1 MSFLLTFLVITV
13 GIVAL
18 AAIVVLPAVIG
29 FLQLGGAIQWALLL
43 LRWPILL
50 GAMILVIGL
59 LYRYGPNRA
68 NAKLSW
74 VSPGAIL
81 ATVIWLVA
89 SIAFSVYVSEFAS
102 YNKTYGTLGAIVILL
117 MWMYISSFVVLLGAE
132 LNAEMELHTTRDTT
146 TGPERPMGE
155 RGAYV
160 ADNVV

>member
-1 MSFLLTFLVITV
+1 
-13 GIVAL
+13 G
-18 AAIVVLPAVIG
+18 AV
-29 FLQLGGAIQWALLL
+29 
-43 LRWPILL
+43 
-50 GAMILVIGL
+50 
-59 LYRYGPNRA
+59 
-68 NAKLSW
+68 
-74 VSPGAIL
+74 L